1 MCCRGRISDALPQ
14 CSQAIVDQGFRPGV
28 CIGDASGSFPVGQ
41 QVFLCLRSLAFEV
54 LCFLP
59 RPPCFDTNRLMS
71 CTAVTDLPEGTACHF
86 DCRFLRGPT
95 VGEFSGSG
103 DQVFAGAIQ
112 FVLQTILVFL
122 GSFELVSRLCDCCI
136 QHISLFVFKRHLF
149 SWRPRSFRT
158 PPPKYPGPVL
168 SSGSCRGP
176 CRSLHH
182 SCCRWR

>member
-1 MCCRGRISDALPQ
+1 MAQGLYLVAFSVRHSAGQRVCCRGRISDALPQ

-59 RPPCFDTNRLMS
+59 RPACFDTNRLMS

-95 VGEFSGSG
+95 VGEFPGSG

-112 FVLQTILVFL
+112 FVLQTILVH
-122 GSFELVSRLCDCCI
+122 S
-136 QHISLFVFKRHLF
+136 
-149 SWRPRSFRT
+149 
-158 PPPKYPGPVL
+158 GPL
-168 SSGSCRGP
+168 RARQSP
-176 CRSLHH
+176 L
-182 SCCRWR
+182 